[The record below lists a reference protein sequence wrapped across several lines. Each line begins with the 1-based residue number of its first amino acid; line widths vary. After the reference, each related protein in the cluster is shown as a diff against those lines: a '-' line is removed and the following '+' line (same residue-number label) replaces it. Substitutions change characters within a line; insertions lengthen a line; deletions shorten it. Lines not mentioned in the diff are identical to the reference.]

1 MSVGILLITHD
12 DIGEALLET
21 ARATFGEELPLC
33 TEVVHACRKDEPE
46 RILEQARAAARRL
59 DSGAGVLILTDL
71 YGATPS
77 NIALQLKQECS
88 QMEVVS
94 GLNLPMLLRTL
105 NYADLELET
114 LADYAVSGG
123 RNGIFRA

>member
-21 ARATFGEELPLC
+21 ARVTFGEELPLR
-33 TEVVHACRKDEPE
+33 TEVVHACRTDEPE
-46 RILEQARAAARRL
+46 RILEQARTAARRL

-77 NIALQLKQECS
+77 NIALQLKQECR

-94 GLNLPMLLRTL
+94 GLNLPMLLRTF